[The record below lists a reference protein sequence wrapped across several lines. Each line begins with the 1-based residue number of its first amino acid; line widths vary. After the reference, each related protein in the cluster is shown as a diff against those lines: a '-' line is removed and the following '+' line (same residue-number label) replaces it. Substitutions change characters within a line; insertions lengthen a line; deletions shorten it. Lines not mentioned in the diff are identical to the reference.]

1 MVVSALVRKLS
12 VAVMEPT
19 IATMMLIVN
28 TVHKSSEKER
38 ARMKERMGQ
47 GGAKKG
53 GEDGRGGTRKKGR
66 MRQGGAKKGGE
77 DETGRGEE
85 GGGMEQGGAKKEGG
99 WNREG
104 RRKRGGWEREGE
116 IRRNHSFSI

>member
-28 TVHKSSEKER
+28 TVHKSSEKEM
-38 ARMKERMGQ
+38 ARKKGRMGQ
-47 GGAKKG
+47 GG
-53 GEDGRGGTRKKGR
+53 T
-66 MRQGGAKKGGE
+66 KKGGE

-85 GGGMEQGGAKKEGG
+85 GGEDGTGRGKERG
-99 WNREG
+99 EDG
-104 RRKRGGWEREGE
+104 RGRMR
-116 IRRNHSFSI
+116 

>member
-1 MVVSALVRKLS
+1 MVVSALPRNSS

-47 GGAKKG
+47 EGRRR
-53 GEDGRGGTRKKGR
+53 RGGWERRDKEE
-66 MRQGGAKKGGE
+66 GE

-85 GGGMEQGGAKKEGG
+85 G
-99 WNREG
+99 
-104 RRKRGGWEREGE
+104 RRG
-116 IRRNHSFSI
+116 